1 MLVLLFLSIIVFLAF
16 YYKKKKLLLL
26 LPLILIIFLSIDFLF
41 PNAFLPSNPP
51 ERNKIIFDSKFENV
65 KDSLIVFYNL
75 TKKLPV
81 HKPGYTLFQV
91 SENKKL
97 NIDYLEIN
105 DLKRIAKSNKK
116 IPIDEFKNFTPDEL
130 LRYCNIVEF
139 LNNNFLSSCDNFY
152 YYMNFTYREYDVK
165 ESGDYFSDLQRFIY
179 YFPTNNI
186 NYNKQIFKDLDIK
199 DNLILLSYS
208 EAIIW

>member
-1 MLVLLFLSIIVFLAF
+1 MIIIIFILLVIAASYFINKKFLFIFPFAI
-16 YYKKKKLLLL
+16 
-26 LPLILIIFLSIDFLF
+26 LILIVVYFFFQKQL
-41 PNAFLPSNPP
+41 LPENPP
-51 ERNKIIFDSKFENV
+51 ERNKIIFNSKFENV
-65 KDSLIVFYNL
+65 KDSLRIFYNF

-81 HKPGYTLFQV
+81 HKSGYTLFHV

-105 DLKRIAKSNKK
+105 GLKHIAKSNKK
-116 IPIDEFKNFTPDEL
+116 IPIDEFKNYTPDEL
-130 LRYCNIVEF
+130 LRYCNLVEF
-139 LNNNFLSSCDNFY
+139 LNNNFSSSCNNFY

-165 ESGDYFSDLQRFIY
+165 ESGEYFSDLQRFIY
-179 YFPTNNI
+179 YYPSNNA
-186 NYNKQIFKDLDIK
+186 NYNKQIYKTLDIR